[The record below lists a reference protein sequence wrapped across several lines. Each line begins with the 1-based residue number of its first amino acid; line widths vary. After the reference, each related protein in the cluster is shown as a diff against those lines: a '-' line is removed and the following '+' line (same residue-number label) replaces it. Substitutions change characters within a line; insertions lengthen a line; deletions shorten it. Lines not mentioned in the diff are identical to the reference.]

1 MCKSDRKKVIITD
14 KAPRAIGPYSVG
26 IQTDCFVF
34 TSGQLGLNPI
44 TGEIVSGGIEAETRQ
59 VIINLKN
66 VLEAVDS
73 SLDSIVKT
81 TVFLKDMN
89 DFTRM
94 NTVYGEF
101 FSKNPPARTTVAVKD
116 LFKGALIEIDA
127 IAMNTT
133 GHSDQVDVA

>member
-34 TSGQLGLNPI
+34 TSGQIGLNPI

-66 VLEAVDS
+66 VLKAVDS

-101 FSKNPPARTTVAVKD
+101 FPKNPPARTTVAVKD
-116 LFKGALIEIDA
+116 LPKGALIEIDA
-127 IAMNTT
+127 VAMNTT
-133 GHSDQVDVA
+133 GQSDQVDVA

>member
-1 MCKSDRKKVIITD
+1 MYKSDRKKVIITD

-26 IQTDCFVF
+26 IQADCFVF
-34 TSGQLGLNPI
+34 TSGQIGLNPI

-59 VIINLKN
+59 VIINLKI

-94 NTVYGEF
+94 NIVYGEF
-101 FSKNPPARTTVAVKD
+101 FPKNPPARTTVAVKD
-116 LFKGALIEIDA
+116 LPKGALIEIDA
-127 IAMNTT
+127 VAMNTT
-133 GHSDQVDVA
+133 GQSDQVDVA

>member
-66 VLEAVDS
+66 ILEAVDS

-116 LFKGALIEIDA
+116 LPKGALIEIDA
-127 IAMNTT
+127 VAMNTT
-133 GHSDQVDVA
+133 GHSDQVDIA

>member
-14 KAPRAIGPYSVG
+14 KAPRAIGPYSIG

-34 TSGQLGLNPI
+34 TSGQIGLNPI
-44 TGEIVSGGIEAETRQ
+44 TGDIVSGGIEAETRQ

-73 SLDSIVKT
+73 GLDSIVKT

-89 DFTRM
+89 DFIRM

-116 LFKGALIEIDA
+116 LPKGALIEIDA
-127 IAMNTT
+127 IALSTT
-133 GHSDQVDVA
+133 GHSDHLDVV

>member
-34 TSGQLGLNPI
+34 TSGQAGLNPI
-44 TGEIVSGGIEAETRQ
+44 TGDIVSGGIEAETRQ

-66 VLEAVDS
+66 ILEAVDS

-116 LFKGALIEIDA
+116 LPKGALIEIDA
-127 IAMNTT
+127 IATNTT
-133 GHSDQVDVA
+133 GHSEQVDVV

>member
-116 LFKGALIEIDA
+116 LPKGALIEIDA
-127 IAMNTT
+127 ITMNTT

>member
-1 MCKSDRKKVIITD
+1 MCKSERKKVIITD

-34 TSGQLGLNPI
+34 TSGQIGLNPI
-44 TGEIVSGGIEAETRQ
+44 TGDIVCGGIEAETRQ

-73 SLDSIVKT
+73 GLDSIVKT

-89 DFTRM
+89 DFIRM

-116 LFKGALIEIDA
+116 LPKGALIEIDA
-127 IAMNTT
+127 IALSTT
-133 GHSDQVDVA
+133 GHSDQVDVV

>member
-66 VLEAVDS
+66 ILEAVDS

-101 FSKNPPARTTVAVKD
+101 FSMNPPARTTVAVKD
-116 LFKGALIEIDA
+116 LPKGALIEIDA
-127 IAMNTT
+127 VAMNTT
-133 GHSDQVDVA
+133 GHSDQVDIA